1 MYNKQI
7 FWMLISTCCSSS
19 CAISVNRRSTLSQFL
34 AEVWSR
40 ITLFIPLRSVGIT
53 LACHLEEIHPVSGGE
68 LLPHLPGDLVVVAVY
83 LVTHQHPQ
91 HLHTPELS
99 IMDQL
104 ANQSALHYKPLR
116 ATRVP

>member
-1 MYNKQI
+1 M
-7 FWMLISTCCSSS
+7 
-19 CAISVNRRSTLSQFL
+19 
-34 AEVWSR
+34 
-40 ITLFIPLRSVGIT
+40 TLFIPLLSVEIT

-99 IMDQL
+99 TLNIL
-104 ANQSALHYKPLR
+104 ANQSGVLQGSNQ
-116 ATRVP
+116 